1 MMGKMKEMIDG
12 LKRVDYSKMN
22 QAKNAWVDRWNEIF
36 GM

>member
-1 MMGKMKEMIDG
+1 MIDG

-22 QAKNAWVDRWNEIF
+22 AAKSAWIDRWNEIF